1 MEIQAFAKLN
11 LTLDILGKREDGY
24 HDLRMV
30 MQSITLADTLTL
42 EENQGEGLRV
52 SANLRFL
59 PTGEKN
65 LAAAAALR
73 FWEALG
79 REPEDLDIR
88 IEKRIPVCAGM
99 AGGSSDAAAVLR
111 ALNQR
116 AGDPFSPKELARL
129 GERVGSDVPYC
140 VLGGTALA
148 EGRGEVLTPLA
159 PLTALAEAK
168 VRNRI
173 TGIVNDAV
181 ARTLEEQGI
190 SYADLVTV
198 TFELDGAESAPA
210 PTGQQLEIT
219 MSGSEGEHTITTTL
233 LDTPAAAGFASHLP
247 LSFSM
252 TDYMGREKHA
262 HMDFSIGDSLLE
274 NITVDYEIGDIIYYP
289 PGPTFAM
296 YYDHDGRTIAAGMEV
311 IARMDQDGIGA
322 LGSYAGNVDVTVSL
336 AE

>member
-79 REPEDLDIR
+79 REPENLDIR

-148 EGRGEVLTPLA
+148 EGRGEVLTPLP
-159 PLTALAEAK
+159 PLPRCWVVACKPDFPISTPELFAQADRVKLRRRPDTAGLVAALEA
-168 VRNRI
+168 
-173 TGIVNDAV
+173 GDLGGV
-181 ARTLEEQGI
+181 ARRM
-190 SYADLVTV
+190 YNV
-198 TFELDGAESAPA
+198 FEDVLPARLYTRVAEIKNILIQCGALGAN
-210 PTGQQLEIT
+210 
-219 MSGSEGEHTITTTL
+219 MSGS
-233 LDTPAAAGFASHLP
+233 
-247 LSFSM
+247 
-252 TDYMGREKHA
+252 
-262 HMDFSIGDSLLE
+262 
-274 NITVDYEIGDIIYYP
+274 
-289 PGPTFAM
+289 GPTAFGLF
-296 YYDHDGRTIAAGMEV
+296 DRLEAAQE
-311 IARMDQDGIGA
+311 ARACLAQRYRDTF
-322 LGSYAGNVDVTVSL
+322 LCETV
-336 AE
+336 

>member
-116 AGDPFSPKELARL
+116 AGEPFAPKELARL

-159 PLTALAEAK
+159 PLPRCWVVACKPDFPISTPELFAQADRVKLRRRPDTAGLVAALEA
-168 VRNRI
+168 
-173 TGIVNDAV
+173 GDLGGV
-181 ARTLEEQGI
+181 ARRMYNVFEDVLPARLYTRVAEI
-190 SYADLVTV
+190 KNDLIQC
-198 TFELDGAESAPA
+198 GALGAN
-210 PTGQQLEIT
+210 
-219 MSGSEGEHTITTTL
+219 MSGS
-233 LDTPAAAGFASHLP
+233 
-247 LSFSM
+247 
-252 TDYMGREKHA
+252 
-262 HMDFSIGDSLLE
+262 
-274 NITVDYEIGDIIYYP
+274 
-289 PGPTFAM
+289 GPTAFGLF
-296 YYDHDGRTIAAGMEV
+296 DRLEAAQE
-311 IARMDQDGIGA
+311 ARACLAQRYRDTF
-322 LGSYAGNVDVTVSL
+322 LCETV
-336 AE
+336 

>member
-42 EENQGEGLRV
+42 EENRGEGLRV

-116 AGDPFSPKELARL
+116 AGEPFSPQELAKI

-159 PLTALAEAK
+159 PLPRCWVVACKPDFPISTPELFAQADRVKLRRRPDTAGLVAALEA
-168 VRNRI
+168 
-173 TGIVNDAV
+173 GDLGGV
-181 ARTLEEQGI
+181 ARRM
-190 SYADLVTV
+190 YNV
-198 TFELDGAESAPA
+198 FEDVLPARLYTRVAEIKNILIQCGALGAN
-210 PTGQQLEIT
+210 
-219 MSGSEGEHTITTTL
+219 MSGS
-233 LDTPAAAGFASHLP
+233 
-247 LSFSM
+247 
-252 TDYMGREKHA
+252 
-262 HMDFSIGDSLLE
+262 
-274 NITVDYEIGDIIYYP
+274 
-289 PGPTFAM
+289 GPTAFGLF
-296 YYDHDGRTIAAGMEV
+296 DRLEAAQE
-311 IARMDQDGIGA
+311 ARACLAQRYRDTF
-322 LGSYAGNVDVTVSL
+322 LCETV
-336 AE
+336 

>member
-42 EENQGEGLRV
+42 EENRGEGLRV

-79 REPEDLDIR
+79 REPENLDIR

-148 EGRGEVLTPLA
+148 EGRGEVLTPLP
-159 PLTALAEAK
+159 PLPRCWVVACKPDFPISTPELFAQADRVKLRRRPDTAGLVAALEA
-168 VRNRI
+168 
-173 TGIVNDAV
+173 GDLGGV
-181 ARTLEEQGI
+181 ARRM
-190 SYADLVTV
+190 YNV
-198 TFELDGAESAPA
+198 FEDVLPARLYTRVAEIKNILIQCGALGAN
-210 PTGQQLEIT
+210 
-219 MSGSEGEHTITTTL
+219 MSGS
-233 LDTPAAAGFASHLP
+233 
-247 LSFSM
+247 
-252 TDYMGREKHA
+252 
-262 HMDFSIGDSLLE
+262 
-274 NITVDYEIGDIIYYP
+274 
-289 PGPTFAM
+289 GPTAFGLF
-296 YYDHDGRTIAAGMEV
+296 DRLEAAQE
-311 IARMDQDGIGA
+311 ARACLAQRYRDTF
-322 LGSYAGNVDVTVSL
+322 LCETV
-336 AE
+336 

>member
-42 EENQGEGLRV
+42 EENRGEGLRV

-116 AGDPFSPKELARL
+116 AGEPFSPRELAKI

-148 EGRGEVLTPLA
+148 EGRGEMLTPLA
-159 PLTALAEAK
+159 PLPRCWVVACKPDFPISTPELFAQADRVKLRRRPDTAGLVAALEA
-168 VRNRI
+168 
-173 TGIVNDAV
+173 GDLGGV
-181 ARTLEEQGI
+181 ARRM
-190 SYADLVTV
+190 YNV
-198 TFELDGAESAPA
+198 FEDVLPARLYTRVAEIKNILIQCGALGAN
-210 PTGQQLEIT
+210 
-219 MSGSEGEHTITTTL
+219 MSGS
-233 LDTPAAAGFASHLP
+233 
-247 LSFSM
+247 
-252 TDYMGREKHA
+252 
-262 HMDFSIGDSLLE
+262 
-274 NITVDYEIGDIIYYP
+274 
-289 PGPTFAM
+289 GPTAFGLF
-296 YYDHDGRTIAAGMEV
+296 DRLEAAQE
-311 IARMDQDGIGA
+311 ARACLAQRYRDTF
-322 LGSYAGNVDVTVSL
+322 LCETV
-336 AE
+336 

>member
-1 MEIQAFAKLN
+1 VEIQAFAKLN

-42 EENQGEGLRV
+42 EENRGEGLRV

-116 AGDPFSPKELARL
+116 AGEPFSPKELARL

-148 EGRGEVLTPLA
+148 EGRGEVLTPLP
-159 PLTALAEAK
+159 PLPRCWVVACKPDFPISTPELFAQADRVKLRRRPDTAGLVAALEA
-168 VRNRI
+168 
-173 TGIVNDAV
+173 GDLGGV
-181 ARTLEEQGI
+181 ARRM
-190 SYADLVTV
+190 YNV
-198 TFELDGAESAPA
+198 FEDVLPARLYTRVAEIKNILIQCGALGAN
-210 PTGQQLEIT
+210 
-219 MSGSEGEHTITTTL
+219 MSGS
-233 LDTPAAAGFASHLP
+233 
-247 LSFSM
+247 
-252 TDYMGREKHA
+252 
-262 HMDFSIGDSLLE
+262 
-274 NITVDYEIGDIIYYP
+274 
-289 PGPTFAM
+289 GPTAFGLF
-296 YYDHDGRTIAAGMEV
+296 DRLEAAQE
-311 IARMDQDGIGA
+311 ARACLAQRYRDTF
-322 LGSYAGNVDVTVSL
+322 LCETV
-336 AE
+336 

>member
-11 LTLDILGKREDGY
+11 LTLDILGRREDGY

-42 EENQGEGLRV
+42 EENRGEGLRV

-116 AGDPFSPKELARL
+116 SGEPFSPKELARL

-148 EGRGEVLTPLA
+148 EGRGEVLTPLP
-159 PLTALAEAK
+159 PLPRCWVVACKPDFPISTPELFAQADRVKLRRRPDTAGLVAALEA
-168 VRNRI
+168 
-173 TGIVNDAV
+173 GDLGGV
-181 ARTLEEQGI
+181 ARRMYNVFEDVLPARLYTRVAEI
-190 SYADLVTV
+190 KNDLIQC
-198 TFELDGAESAPA
+198 GALGAN
-210 PTGQQLEIT
+210 
-219 MSGSEGEHTITTTL
+219 MSGS
-233 LDTPAAAGFASHLP
+233 
-247 LSFSM
+247 
-252 TDYMGREKHA
+252 
-262 HMDFSIGDSLLE
+262 
-274 NITVDYEIGDIIYYP
+274 
-289 PGPTFAM
+289 GPTAFGLF
-296 YYDHDGRTIAAGMEV
+296 DRLEAAQE
-311 IARMDQDGIGA
+311 ARACLAQRYRDTF
-322 LGSYAGNVDVTVSL
+322 LCETV
-336 AE
+336 

>member
-116 AGDPFSPKELARL
+116 AGAPFSPKELARL

-159 PLTALAEAK
+159 PLPRCWVVACKPDFPISTPELFAQADRVKLRRRPDTAGLVAALEA
-168 VRNRI
+168 
-173 TGIVNDAV
+173 GDLGGV
-181 ARTLEEQGI
+181 ARRMYNVFEDVLPARLYTRVAEI
-190 SYADLVTV
+190 KNDLIQC
-198 TFELDGAESAPA
+198 GALGAN
-210 PTGQQLEIT
+210 
-219 MSGSEGEHTITTTL
+219 MSGS
-233 LDTPAAAGFASHLP
+233 
-247 LSFSM
+247 
-252 TDYMGREKHA
+252 
-262 HMDFSIGDSLLE
+262 
-274 NITVDYEIGDIIYYP
+274 
-289 PGPTFAM
+289 GPTAFGLF
-296 YYDHDGRTIAAGMEV
+296 DRLEAAQE
-311 IARMDQDGIGA
+311 ARSCLTQRYRDTF
-322 LGSYAGNVDVTVSL
+322 LCETV
-336 AE
+336 